1 MFKKDENILTSQ
13 YNSTDLMVG
22 KTIRWTPDLQ
32 ITYALV
38 EREAF
43 KWFRGEEEI
52 VGENSD
58 SYELTEADLGHD
70 ISLQISIINDEVP
83 STYTAVLV
91 EVPFIASDQSNSAG
105 AAALTADNYNNSI
118 SQKLIFDLYGHI
130 LFVVT
135 ISISI
140 LIGYSVDNFII
151 SIYGISITSS
161 LLYFFYLIKSAQ
173 FSRGVDV

>member
-1 MFKKDENILTSQ
+1 MTSNLKLYPAAQFWTLQMFKKDQITLTSQ
-13 YNSTDLMVG
+13 YNSTDLTVG

-70 ISLQISIINDEVP
+70 ISLQISLINDDVS
-83 STYTAVLV
+83 STYTAVRV
-91 EVPFIASDQSNSAG
+91 EVPFTASDQSNSAVT
-105 AAALTADNYNNSI
+105 AALTADEYNNSI
-118 SQKLIFDLYGHI
+118 SQKLVIDLNN
-130 LFVVT
+130 
-135 ISISI
+135 
-140 LIGYSVDNFII
+140 D
-151 SIYGISITSS
+151 
-161 LLYFFYLIKSAQ
+161 
-173 FSRGVDV
+173 

>member
-1 MFKKDENILTSQ
+1 MTSSLKLYPAAQFWTLQMFKKDQITLTSQ
-13 YNSTDLMVG
+13 YNSTDLTVG

-70 ISLQISIINDEVP
+70 ISLQISLINDDVS
-83 STYTAVLV
+83 STYTAVRV
-91 EVPFIASDQSNSAG
+91 EVPFTASDQSNSAVT
-105 AAALTADNYNNSI
+105 AALTADEYNNSI
-118 SQKLIFDLYGHI
+118 SQKLVIDLNN
-130 LFVVT
+130 
-135 ISISI
+135 
-140 LIGYSVDNFII
+140 D
-151 SIYGISITSS
+151 
-161 LLYFFYLIKSAQ
+161 
-173 FSRGVDV
+173 